1 MDSKQGFFKN
11 NVMTETEE
19 IEWVKAL
26 LNPLASRKRSSFDFS
41 YWWTKGK
48 IYTCNCSK
56 QTMSNLLLNLVTVT
70 FLAIEVSE
78 VNLHKVNV
86 DGSLWTTA
94 TKDCCDGHWT
104 QVCLPNKPFCLLKSC
119 MYFYLHAL
127 LLTGVRLWQILAKKL
142 FQSLLRSLLNHIFH
156 LCANDVLVKPLSL
169 ICITSVF
176 LNTNS
181 LNVGMLMEDVALIN
195 GRSK

>member
-1 MDSKQGFFKN
+1 MEVYEQRQQKIV
-11 NVMTETEE
+11 VMV
-19 IEWVKAL
+19 IELKFVCQISPFVYL
-26 LNPLASRKRSSFDFS
+26 
-41 YWWTKGK
+41 
-48 IYTCNCSK
+48 
-56 QTMSNLLLNLVTVT
+56 
-70 FLAIEVSE
+70 
-78 VNLHKVNV
+78 KV
-86 DGSLWTTA
+86 A
-94 TKDCCDGHWT
+94 CI
-104 QVCLPNKPFCLLKSC
+104 
-119 MYFYLHAL
+119 FYVHAL

-181 LNVGMLMEDVALIN
+181 LNVGMLMEYVALIN

>member
-1 MDSKQGFFKN
+1 MHQEKEVLLTSVIGERKARFTLAIAANKQ
-11 NVMTETEE
+11 
-19 IEWVKAL
+19 
-26 LNPLASRKRSSFDFS
+26 
-41 YWWTKGK
+41 
-48 IYTCNCSK
+48 C
-56 QTMSNLLLNLVTVT
+56 QNLLLNLVTVT

-86 DGSLWTTA
+86 DGSLWTMA